1 MVKNRM
7 KKHLLLLIVLIL
19 GLSLPIFAQDA
30 IAQVRITATPVFAV
44 IPTLTL
50 PATEIAIATPTVTI
64 TPTPQ
69 GAALLE
75 MSPDAT
81 DVNIRSTPEIVEGNV
96 LGKMERGVQ
105 YVVVGRYE
113 QWWQF
118 IYPNSPT
125 GFGWAFDTLVA
136 IIGNENDVPPVTNP
150 FNAAPVAAAPAILDA
165 ASLSLTLA
173 ASTLTPGAEL
183 TLNAESRL
191 LQAPTINPEIA
202 TVVALA
208 NNQELPT
215 FTPPAEVAPRT
226 NGGLGS
232 VDTAPTPDVLLEAV
246 STITSG
252 NLPPMVPI
260 LLLAAGGLLGLLV
273 STLRR

>member
-1 MVKNRM
+1 M
-7 KKHLLLLIVLIL
+7 KKRIALAVLLI
-19 GLSLPIFAQDA
+19 GLALPSLAQDE
-30 IAQVRITATPVFAV
+30 IAQVRVTATPVFAI

-50 PATEIAIATPTVTI
+50 PPTEIAIATPTVTL

-75 MSPDAT
+75 RAPDAT
-81 DVNIRSTPEIVEGNV
+81 DVNIRTTPEIVDGNIIGKLEG
-96 LGKMERGVQ
+96 GVQ

-118 IYPNSPT
+118 LYANSST
-125 GFGWAFDTLVA
+125 GLGWAFDSLVV

-150 FNAAPVAAAPAILDA
+150 FVNPVPAAAPVVDA

-173 ASTLTPGAEL
+173 ASTLTPGADQ
-183 TLNAESRL
+183 TLSAISRL

-202 TVVALA
+202 TDVALA
-208 NNQELPT
+208 ANQALPT

-226 NGGLGS
+226 GGEQGS
-232 VDTAPTPDVLLEAV
+232 LDAAPTPDVLLEAV

-252 NLPPMVPI
+252 NLPPIVPI
-260 LLLAAGGLLGLLV
+260 LLLAVGGLLGLLV
-273 STLRR
+273 SAVRR

>member
-1 MVKNRM
+1 M
-7 KKHLLLLIVLIL
+7 KKRILCLMVLFGL
-19 GLSLPIFAQDA
+19 GLPSLAQDE
-30 IAQVRITATPVFAV
+30 IAQVRVTATPVFAV

-50 PATEIAIATPTVTI
+50 PPTEIAIATPTVTL

-75 MSPDAT
+75 MSPTST
-81 DVNIRSTPEIVEGNV
+81 DVNIRSTPEIVDGNV
-96 LGKMERGVQ
+96 VGKMERGIQ

-136 IIGNENDVPPVTNP
+136 IIGNENDVPPVANP
-150 FNAAPVAAAPAILDA
+150 FVNAVVAAAPPVIDA

-173 ASTLTPGAEL
+173 ASTLTPGAEQ
-183 TLNAESRL
+183 TLSAGSRL
-191 LQAPTINPEIA
+191 LQAPTLNPEIA
-202 TVVALA
+202 TDVALA

-226 NGGLGS
+226 AGS
-232 VDTAPTPDVLLEAV
+232 QGSLDVTPTPDILLEAV
-246 STITSG
+246 STLTSG

-273 STLRR
+273 SSLRR